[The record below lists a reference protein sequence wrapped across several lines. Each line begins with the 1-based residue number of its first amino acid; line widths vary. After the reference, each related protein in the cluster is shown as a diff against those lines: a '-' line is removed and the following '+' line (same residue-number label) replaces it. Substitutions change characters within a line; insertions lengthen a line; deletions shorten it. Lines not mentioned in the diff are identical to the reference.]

1 MKRTG
6 DQAFIKEMNRSI
18 VLNLLRFHSPIS
30 RTQISVQTGLNKAT
44 VSSIIDELI
53 HENLAIEVGR
63 GQTKVGR
70 RPVLLLFNA
79 SAGYVIGIDLGVDYV
94 RILATDLSANVV
106 SSQEL
111 DMAEP
116 RNVASVV
123 ERIAN
128 TVTQMREAL
137 PPSNLGVIGVGV
149 GVPGLVDY
157 SHGVVLNAPNLSWRD
172 VPFGPLLA
180 TRLGLPVY
188 VDNEA
193 NTGALGEKLFGM
205 GKEVSHLIYVS
216 VGTGIGTGIIVHNE
230 LVRGS
235 QGIAGEFGHMTIE
248 SEGLQCSCGNHGC
261 LEMYASERALIHRY
275 QMLTKSK
282 HSSEDILARLQ
293 SGEQAAKEA
302 VHTIGTYL
310 GIGLS
315 NLINGLNPSLI
326 LIGNRLAQAGDWL
339 LHPIQQTIQTRCF
352 SVPYAPVTIR
362 MSALGRNACAI
373 GAAALVLH
381 EHFAG
386 PQSA

>member
-1 MKRTG
+1 
-6 DQAFIKEMNRSI
+6 
-18 VLNLLRFHSPIS
+18 
-30 RTQISVQTGLNKAT
+30 
-44 VSSIIDELI
+44 
-53 HENLAIEVGR
+53 
-63 GQTKVGR
+63 
-70 RPVLLLFNA
+70 
-79 SAGYVIGIDLGVDYV
+79 
-94 RILATDLSANVV
+94 
-106 SSQEL
+106 
-111 DMAEP
+111 
-116 RNVASVV
+116 
-123 ERIAN
+123 
-128 TVTQMREAL
+128 
-137 PPSNLGVIGVGV
+137 
-149 GVPGLVDY
+149 
-157 SHGVVLNAPNLSWRD
+157 
-172 VPFGPLLA
+172 
-180 TRLGLPVY
+180 
-188 VDNEA
+188 
-193 NTGALGEKLFGM
+193 
-205 GKEVSHLIYVS
+205 
-216 VGTGIGTGIIVHNE
+216 
-230 LVRGS
+230 
-235 QGIAGEFGHMTIE
+235 MTIE